1 MMPIIDEYTGAANG
15 RVQNIMEYLFATYG
29 NISDQSLNEIIQKT
43 INHTYVHS
51 NPISNVFNIIHKYA
65 ITEEYRV
72 TPETSQ
78 QLISIG
84 KIITTNATSPLTQL
98 KNGTQ
103 NLQLTKH
110 GPTSNS
116 SLTPPIIIINPPP
129 IDTIDSHVYSSQAN
143 VAEKFL
149 QETDH
154 NPPKENQTLAKLE
167 AHRIINEHTAKEEE
181 SNANATATTAS
192 TVSP

>member
-103 NLQLTKH
+103 NFQLTKH
-110 GPTSNS
+110 GQNSNS
-116 SLTPPIIIINPPP
+116 SLTPPRIIINPPP
-129 IDTIDSHVYSSQAN
+129 
-143 VAEKFL
+143 
-149 QETDH
+149 
-154 NPPKENQTLAKLE
+154 
-167 AHRIINEHTAKEEE
+167 HRYH
-181 SNANATATTAS
+181 
-192 TVSP
+192 